1 MRKILYPVQEKYIQ
15 SFRKKPDNL
24 IKEMEKYAKVNNVP
38 ILSWQSAE
46 FIEQLILITKPNR
59 ALEIGTAIAYTT
71 IRIARNLKNN
81 AVIHTIELSEDN
93 IKTAKGFIKRS
104 GVKEKIKLIEGDAF
118 KVMPALK
125 TNYDFIF
132 LDADKTDYKRLFKY
146 VMILLK
152 KGGLIVI
159 DNLLWQGYAAVAT
172 KIPSKYK
179 ASALSIKEFNKLFIQ
194 QPNFKTTILPIGD
207 GIGLGIKK

>member
-1 MRKILYPVQEKYIQ
+1 MRKILYPVQEKYIL
-15 SFRKKPDNL
+15 SFRIKPDHL
-24 IKEMEKYAKVNNVP
+24 LKEMEKYAKVYNVP
-38 ILSWQSAE
+38 ILSWHSAE
-46 FIEQLILITKPNR
+46 FIEQLILITNPKR
-59 ALEIGTAIAYTT
+59 ALEIGTAIAYTS

-81 AVIHTIELSEDN
+81 AVIHTIEVSEDN

-104 GVKEKIKLIEGDAF
+104 GVKEKIKLIEGDAL

-146 VMILLK
+146 AMILLK

-179 ASALSIKEFNKLFIQ
+179 VSARSIKKFNKLFIRH
-194 QPNFKTTILPIGD
+194 PNLKTTILPIGD

>member
-24 IKEMEKYAKVNNVP
+24 IKEMEKYARVNNFP

-46 FIEQLILITKPNR
+46 FIEQLVLMNSPKR
-59 ALEIGTAIAYTT
+59 ALEIGTAIAYTS
-71 IRIARNLKNN
+71 IRIARNLRNN
-81 AVIHTIELSEDN
+81 AVIHTIELSEDT
-93 IKTAKGFIKRS
+93 IKIAKGFINKS
-104 GVKEKIKLIEGDAF
+104 GVKEKIKLIEGDALTI
-118 KVMPALK
+118 MPGLK

-146 VMILLK
+146 AMILLK

-159 DNLLWQGYAAVAT
+159 DNLLWQGYAAVTT

-179 ASALSIKEFNKLFIQ
+179 VSARSIKEFNKLFIRH
-194 QPNFKTTILPIGD
+194 PNLKTTILPIGD
-207 GIGLGIKK
+207 GIGLGINK

>member
-1 MRKILYPVQEKYIQ
+1 MSNILYPVQEKYIQ
-15 SFRKKPDNL
+15 SFQNEPDHL
-24 IKEMEKYAKVNNVP
+24 LKEMEKYAKVNDVP
-38 ILSWQSAE
+38 ILSWQAAE
-46 FIEQLILITKPNR
+46 FLEQLILMTKPKR
-59 ALEIGTAIAYTT
+59 ALEIGTAIAYTS

-93 IKTAKGFIKRS
+93 IKKAKGFINRS
-104 GVKEKIKLIEGDAF
+104 GVNEKIKLIEGDAL
-118 KVMPALK
+118 KIMPGLI

-132 LDADKTDYKRLFKY
+132 LDADKTDYKKLFKY
-146 VMILLK
+146 AMILLK

-159 DNLLWQGYAAVAT
+159 DNLLWQGYAAVST

-179 ASALSIKEFNKLFIQ
+179 ASAISIKKFNKLFIQ
-194 QPNFKTTILPIGD
+194 QPNLKTTILPIGD

>member
-1 MRKILYPVQEKYIQ
+1 MSKILYPVQEKYIQ
-15 SFRKKPDNL
+15 SFRNKPDHL
-24 IKEMEKYAKVNNVP
+24 LKEMEKYAKVNNVP

-59 ALEIGTAIAYTT
+59 ALEIGTAIAYTS

-146 VMILLK
+146 AMILLK

-172 KIPSKYK
+172 MIPSKYK
-179 ASALSIKEFNKLFIQ
+179 ASALSIKKFNKLFIRH
-194 QPNFKTTILPIGD
+194 PNLKTTILPIGD

>member
-1 MRKILYPVQEKYIQ
+1 MSKILYPVQEKYIQ
-15 SFRKKPDNL
+15 SFRNKPDL
-24 IKEMEKYAKVNNVP
+24 LLKEMEKYAKVNNVP

-46 FIEQLILITKPNR
+46 FIEQLVLMNSPKR
-59 ALEIGTAIAYTT
+59 VLEIGTAIAYTS
-71 IRIARNLKNN
+71 IRIARNLRNN

-93 IKTAKGFIKRS
+93 INTAKRFIEKS
-104 GVKEKIKLIEGDAF
+104 GVKEKIKLIEGDAL
-118 KVMPALK
+118 KIMPGLK

-132 LDADKTDYKRLFKY
+132 LDADKTDYKRLFNY
-146 VMILLK
+146 AMILLK

-159 DNLLWQGYAAVAT
+159 DNLLWQGYAAVTT

-179 ASALSIKEFNKLFIQ
+179 VSARSIKEFNKLFIQ
-194 QPNFKTTILPIGD
+194 HPKLKTTILPIGD